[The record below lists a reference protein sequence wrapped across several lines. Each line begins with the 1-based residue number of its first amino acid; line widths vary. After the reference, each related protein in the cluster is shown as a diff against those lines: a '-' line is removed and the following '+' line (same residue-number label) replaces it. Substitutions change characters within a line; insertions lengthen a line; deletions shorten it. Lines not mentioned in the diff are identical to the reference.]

1 MSRGLR
7 LYNSATRCKE
17 RFAPAGD
24 PVRLY
29 ACGPTVYAPAHLGH
43 AKSYVAV
50 DVLRRWLEY
59 RGYAVRH
66 AQNFTDVADETAQA
80 AARDGLPEQELTT
93 RYEAEFLAQM
103 DALGNLRP
111 QALPRASE
119 VAPEIGA
126 LAARLLADGRAY
138 ESEGGIWL
146 SVAPEQH
153 GALLGTGIEA
163 ALCEPADAVDSGPK
177 RGPFDFMLW
186 GPPLEGGRT
195 WSPDDI
201 APGRPGW
208 HLECTL
214 MAAHD
219 PGLPLDIHFGG
230 ADLAYPHHESEL
242 LLADALGLGEYCGM
256 WMHNGLMEDADGKL
270 SKSRGERL
278 SLTAVFDDCPPAALR
293 FYLLQYHYRDFT
305 PFSEAA
311 LKAACAE
318 GEALGWTAVEVLT
331 ASGDDE
337 KPHGAAAGA
346 GGDATVA
353 ASTGDAQLARGDPA
367 TAQLL
372 ARLEAGM
379 DDDLGSPR
387 AVAALRELDAIAR
400 ERLDGSGLEP
410 VAALYRIFQR
420 ALGVF
425 QWPS

>member
-1 MSRGLR
+1 MSHELR
-7 LYNSATRCKE
+7 LYNSATRRKT
-17 RFAPAGD
+17 RFASAGD

-59 RGYAVRH
+59 RGYTVRH

-80 AARDGLPEQELTT
+80 AARDGVPEAELTA
-93 RYEAEFLAQM
+93 RYETEFLAQM

-111 QALPRASE
+111 HALPRASGI
-119 VAPEIGA
+119 ADEIGA

-138 ESEGGIWL
+138 ESKGGIWL
-146 SVAPEQH
+146 SVTSEQH
-153 GALLGTGIEA
+153 GTLLGTKIEA
-163 ALCEPADAVDSGPK
+163 ALCEPADAVDPGPK

-186 GPPLEGGRT
+186 GPPLPGGRS
-195 WSPDDI
+195 WSPDG
-201 APGRPGW
+201 APKGRPGW

-214 MAAHD
+214 MASRD

-242 LLADALGLGEYCGM
+242 LLADALDLGEYCRL

-278 SLTAVFDDCPPAALR
+278 SLAAIFDDCPPAALR

-305 PFSEAA
+305 PFSETA

-318 GEALGWTAVEVLT
+318 GEQLGWTAAEVLT
-331 ASGDDE
+331 ADGGNPDGGGRDE
-337 KPHGAAAGA
+337 NPH
-346 GGDATVA
+346 
-353 ASTGDAQLARGDPA
+353 GDAQLARGDPP
-367 TAQLL
+367 TAALL
-372 ARLEAGM
+372 ARLEAGL
-379 DDDLGSPR
+379 DDDLDSPQ
-387 AVAALRELDAIAR
+387 AVAALRELESLAR
-400 ERLDGSGLEP
+400 EQLDGGGELRA

>member
-1 MSRGLR
+1 MSREQGDVQ
-7 LYNSATRCKE
+7 LYNSATRRKT
-17 RFAPAGD
+17 RFAPVGD

-66 AQNFTDVADETAQA
+66 TQNFTDVADETAQT
-80 AARDGLPEQELTT
+80 AARDGVPEAELTAH
-93 RYEAEFLAQM
+93 YETEFLAQM
-103 DALGNLRP
+103 DALGNLKP
-111 QALPRASE
+111 HALPRASG
-119 VAPEIGA
+119 VANEIGA
-126 LAARLLADGRAY
+126 LAGQLLADGRAY
-138 ESEGGIWL
+138 ESKGGIWL
-146 SVAPEQH
+146 SVTSEQH
-153 GALLGTGIEA
+153 GALLGTEIEA
-163 ALCEPADAVDSGPK
+163 ALCEPADAVDLGPK

-186 GPPLEGGRT
+186 GPPLPDGRS
-195 WSPDDI
+195 W
-201 APGRPGW
+201 APNGAPRGRPGW

-214 MAAHD
+214 MASRD

-242 LLADALGLGEYCGM
+242 LLADALDLGEYCRL

-278 SLTAVFDDCPPAALR
+278 SLAAIFDDCPPAALR

-305 PFSEAA
+305 PFSETA

-318 GEALGWTAVEVLT
+318 GEQLGWTAAEVLT
-331 ASGDDE
+331 ADGGNPDGGGRDE
-337 KPHGAAAGA
+337 NPH
-346 GGDATVA
+346 
-353 ASTGDAQLARGDPA
+353 GDAQLARGDPA
-367 TAQLL
+367 TAALL
-372 ARLEAGM
+372 AQLEAAM
-379 DDDLGSPR
+379 DDDLSSPQ
-387 AVAALRELDAIAR
+387 AVAALRELDPLAR
-400 ERLDGSGLEP
+400 ERLDSGGELRA
-410 VAALYRIFQR
+410 VTALYRIFQR

>member
-1 MSRGLR
+1 MSHELR
-7 LYNSATRCKE
+7 LYNSATRRKT
-17 RFAPAGD
+17 RFTSAGD

-59 RGYAVRH
+59 RGYTVRH

-80 AARDGLPEQELTT
+80 AARDGVPEAELTA
-93 RYEAEFLAQM
+93 RYETEFLAQM

-111 QALPRASE
+111 HALPRASGI
-119 VAPEIGA
+119 ADEIGA

-138 ESEGGIWL
+138 ESKGGIWL
-146 SVAPEQH
+146 SVTSEQH
-153 GALLGTGIEA
+153 GALLGTKIEA
-163 ALCEPADAVDSGPK
+163 ALCEPANAVDPGPK

-186 GPPLEGGRT
+186 GPPLPGGRS
-195 WSPDDI
+195 WSPDG
-201 APGRPGW
+201 APKGRPGW

-214 MAAHD
+214 MASRD

-242 LLADALGLGEYCGM
+242 LLADALGLGEYCRL

-278 SLTAVFDDCPPAALR
+278 SLAAIFDDCPPAALR

-305 PFSEAA
+305 PFSETA

-318 GEALGWTAVEVLT
+318 GEALGWTAAEVLT
-331 ASGDDE
+331 AGGSPDAAARDE
-337 KPHGAAAGA
+337 KPHGA
-346 GGDATVA
+346 
-353 ASTGDAQLARGDPA
+353 SQLARGDPA
-367 TAQLL
+367 TAALL
-372 ARLEAGM
+372 ARLEAAM
-379 DDDLGSPR
+379 DDDLGSPQ
-387 AVAALRELDAIAR
+387 AVAALRELDPLAR
-400 ERLDGSGLEP
+400 ERLDSGGELRA

>member
-1 MSRGLR
+1 MR
-7 LYNSATRCKE
+7 LYNSATRRKE
-17 RFAPAGD
+17 RFQPVGD

-59 RGYAVRH
+59 RGHAVRH
-66 AQNFTDVADETAQA
+66 AQNFTDIADETAQVA
-80 AARDGLPEQELTT
+80 VRDAVDEAELTV
-93 RYEAEFLAQM
+93 RYETEFLVQM

-111 QALPRASE
+111 HVLPRASE
-119 VAPEIGA
+119 VAEEIGV
-126 LAARLLADGRAY
+126 LAARLLAEGSAY

-146 SVAPEQH
+146 SVDPGQH
-153 GALLGTGIEA
+153 SALLGTEISA
-163 ALCEPADAVDSGPK
+163 ALCEPASAVDSGPK

-186 GPPLEGGRT
+186 GPPLSGGRS
-195 WSPDDI
+195 WSPGGI
-201 APGRPGW
+201 PPGRPGW

-214 MAAHD
+214 MASRD

-242 LLADALGLGEYCGM
+242 LLADALGMGEYCRT

-278 SLTAVFDDCPPAALR
+278 TLATVFEECPPAALR

-311 LKAACAE
+311 LKQACAE
-318 GEALGWTAVEVLT
+318 GEQLGWTAAEVLT
-331 ASGDDE
+331 SDGEGD
-337 KPHGAAAGA
+337 
-346 GGDATVA
+346 
-353 ASTGDAQLARGDPA
+353 SRGDTQLVNDEQV
-367 TAQLL
+367 TAALL
-372 ARLEAGM
+372 ARVEANM
-379 DDDLGSPR
+379 DDNLDTPQAM
-387 AVAALRELDAIAR
+387 AVLRELDALAR
-400 ERLDGSGLEP
+400 ERIDSGSEIGA
-410 VAALYRIFQR
+410 VAALYRVFQR

-425 QWPS
+425 QWPA

>member
-1 MSRGLR
+1 MSHELR
-7 LYNSATRCKE
+7 LYNSATRRKT
-17 RFAPAGD
+17 RFAPGGD

-80 AARDGLPEQELTT
+80 AARDGVPEAELTA
-93 RYEAEFLAQM
+93 RYETEFLAQM

-111 QALPRASE
+111 HALPRASGI
-119 VAPEIGA
+119 ADEIGA

-138 ESEGGIWL
+138 ESKGGIWL
-146 SVAPEQH
+146 SVTSELH
-153 GALLGTGIEA
+153 GALLGTEIEA
-163 ALCEPADAVDSGPK
+163 ALCEPANAVDPGPK

-186 GPPLEGGRT
+186 GPPLEGGRS
-195 WSPDDI
+195 W
-201 APGRPGW
+201 APNGAPQGRPGW

-214 MAAHD
+214 MASRD

-230 ADLAYPHHESEL
+230 VDLTYPHHESEL
-242 LLADALGLGEYCGM
+242 LLADALGLGEYCGV

-278 SLTAVFDDCPPAALR
+278 SLATIFDDCPPAALR

-305 PFSEAA
+305 PFSETA

-318 GEALGWTAVEVLT
+318 GEALGWTAAEVLT
-331 ASGDDE
+331 TGGGVRTAARDE
-337 KPHGAAAGA
+337 KPHG
-346 GGDATVA
+346 
-353 ASTGDAQLARGDPA
+353 SSQLARGDPA
-367 TAQLL
+367 TAALL
-372 ARLEAGM
+372 ARLEAAM
-379 DDDLGSPR
+379 DDDLGSPQ
-387 AVAALRELDAIAR
+387 AVAALRELDPLAR
-400 ERLDGSGLEP
+400 ERLDSGGELRA
-410 VAALYRIFQR
+410 VAALYHIFQR

>member
-1 MSRGLR
+1 MSREQGDVQ
-7 LYNSATRCKE
+7 LYNSATRRKT
-17 RFAPAGD
+17 RFAPVGD

-66 AQNFTDVADETAQA
+66 TQNFTDVADETAQT
-80 AARDGLPEQELTT
+80 AARDGVPEAELTAH
-93 RYEAEFLAQM
+93 YETEFLAQM
-103 DALGNLRP
+103 DALGNLKP
-111 QALPRASE
+111 HALPRASG
-119 VAPEIGA
+119 VANEIGA
-126 LAARLLADGRAY
+126 LAGQLLADGRAY
-138 ESEGGIWL
+138 ESKGGIWL
-146 SVAPEQH
+146 SVTSEQH
-153 GALLGTGIEA
+153 GALLGTEIEA
-163 ALCEPADAVDSGPK
+163 ALCEPADAVDLGPK

-186 GPPLEGGRT
+186 GPPLPNGRS
-195 WSPDDI
+195 W
-201 APGRPGW
+201 APNGAPRGRPGW

-214 MAAHD
+214 MASRD

-242 LLADALGLGEYCGM
+242 LLADALDLGEYCRL

-278 SLTAVFDDCPPAALR
+278 SLAAIFNDCPPAALR

-305 PFSEAA
+305 PFSETA

-318 GEALGWTAVEVLT
+318 GEQLGWTAAEVLT
-331 ASGDDE
+331 ADGGNPDGGGRDE
-337 KPHGAAAGA
+337 NPH
-346 GGDATVA
+346 
-353 ASTGDAQLARGDPA
+353 GDAQLARGDPA
-367 TAQLL
+367 TAALL
-372 ARLEAGM
+372 AQLEAAM
-379 DDDLGSPR
+379 DDDLSSPQ
-387 AVAALRELDAIAR
+387 AVAALRELDPLAR
-400 ERLDGSGLEP
+400 ERLDSGGELRA

>member
-1 MSRGLR
+1 MSHGLR
-7 LYNSATRCKE
+7 LYNSATRRKE
-17 RFAPAGD
+17 RFAPSGD

-59 RGYAVRH
+59 RDYVVRH

-80 AARDGLPEQELTT
+80 AAHDRVPEAELTA
-93 RYEAEFLAQM
+93 RYEAEFLTQM

-111 QALPRASE
+111 HALPRASG
-119 VAPEIGA
+119 VADEIGA

-146 SVAPEQH
+146 SVTPGQH
-153 GALLGTGIEA
+153 GALLGSEIGA
-163 ALCEPADAVDSGPK
+163 ALCEPADAVDPGPK

-186 GPPLEGGRT
+186 GPPLPGGRN
-195 WSPDDI
+195 WSPDGGSK
-201 APGRPGW
+201 GRPGW

-214 MAAHD
+214 MASRD

-230 ADLAYPHHESEL
+230 VDLAYPHHESEL
-242 LLADALGLGEYCGM
+242 LLADALGLGEYCGV

-278 SLTAVFDDCPPAALR
+278 SLAAIFDDCPPAALR

-305 PFSEAA
+305 PFSETA

-318 GEALGWTAVEVLT
+318 GEQLGWTAAEVLT
-331 ASGDDE
+331 AGGGPDATARDE
-337 KPHGAAAGA
+337 KPHGA
-346 GGDATVA
+346 
-353 ASTGDAQLARGDPA
+353 SQLARGDPTTA
-367 TAQLL
+367 ALLAQL
-372 ARLEAGM
+372 EAAM
-379 DDDLGSPR
+379 DDDLGTPQ
-387 AVAALRELDAIAR
+387 AVAALRELDPLAR
-400 ERLDGSGLEP
+400 ERLDSGGELRA

>member
-7 LYNSATRCKE
+7 LYNSATRRKT
-17 RFAPAGD
+17 RFAPTGD

-80 AARDGLPEQELTT
+80 AARDGVPEAELTA
-93 RYEAEFLAQM
+93 RYETEFLAQM

-111 QALPRASE
+111 HALPRASG
-119 VAPEIGA
+119 VADEIGA

-153 GALLGTGIEA
+153 GALLGTEIEA
-163 ALCEPADAVDSGPK
+163 ALCQPADAVDPGPK

-186 GPPLEGGRT
+186 GPPLPGGHS
-195 WSPDDI
+195 W
-201 APGRPGW
+201 APNGAPRGRPGW

-214 MAAHD
+214 MASRD

-242 LLADALGLGEYCGM
+242 LLADALGLGEYCGV

-278 SLTAVFDDCPPAALR
+278 SLAAIFDDCPPAALR
-293 FYLLQYHYRDFT
+293 FYLLQYRYRDFT
-305 PFSEAA
+305 PFSETA
-311 LKAACAE
+311 LKAACTE
-318 GEALGWTAVEVLT
+318 GEALGWTAAEVLT
-331 ASGDDE
+331 AGGSPDAAARDE
-337 KPHGAAAGA
+337 KPHGA
-346 GGDATVA
+346 
-353 ASTGDAQLARGDPA
+353 SQLARGDPA
-367 TAQLL
+367 TAALL
-372 ARLEAGM
+372 ARLEAAM
-379 DDDLGSPR
+379 DDDLDSPL
-387 AVAALRELDAIAR
+387 AVAALRELDPLAR
-400 ERLDGSGLEP
+400 ERLDSGGELRA
-410 VAALYRIFQR
+410 VAALYHIFQR

>member
-1 MSRGLR
+1 MSREQGDVQ
-7 LYNSATRCKE
+7 LYNSATRRKT
-17 RFAPAGD
+17 RFAPVGD

-66 AQNFTDVADETAQA
+66 TQNFTDVADETAQT
-80 AARDGLPEQELTT
+80 AARDGVPEAELTAH
-93 RYEAEFLAQM
+93 YETEFLAQM
-103 DALGNLRP
+103 DALGNLKP
-111 QALPRASE
+111 HALPRASG
-119 VAPEIGA
+119 VANEIGA
-126 LAARLLADGRAY
+126 LAGQLLADGRAY
-138 ESEGGIWL
+138 ESKGGIWL
-146 SVAPEQH
+146 SVTSEQH
-153 GALLGTGIEA
+153 GALLGTEIEA
-163 ALCEPADAVDSGPK
+163 ALCEPADAVDLGPK

-186 GPPLEGGRT
+186 GPPLPDGRS
-195 WSPDDI
+195 WSPDG
-201 APGRPGW
+201 APKGRPGW

-214 MAAHD
+214 MASRD

-242 LLADALGLGEYCGM
+242 LLADALDLGEYCRL

-278 SLTAVFDDCPPAALR
+278 SLAAIFNDCPPAALR

-305 PFSEAA
+305 PFSETA

-318 GEALGWTAVEVLT
+318 GEQLGWTAAEMLT
-331 ASGDDE
+331 ADGGNPDGGGRDE
-337 KPHGAAAGA
+337 NPH
-346 GGDATVA
+346 
-353 ASTGDAQLARGDPA
+353 GDAQLARGDPA
-367 TAQLL
+367 TAALL
-372 ARLEAGM
+372 AQLEAAM
-379 DDDLGSPR
+379 DDDLSSPQ
-387 AVAALRELDAIAR
+387 AVAALRELDPLAR
-400 ERLDGSGLEP
+400 ERLDSGGELRA
-410 VAALYRIFQR
+410 VTALYRIFQR